1 MKKFNKELLER
12 FANTSTFCDNDI
24 NKFIML
30 LRKGVY
36 PYEYIDG
43 WDKFNEKI
51 IPSKESFY
59 SNLTLENISE
69 TDYPHANN
77 VNR

>member
-1 MKKFNKELLER
+1 
-12 FANTSTFCDNDI
+12 
-24 NKFIML
+24 ML

-51 IPSKESFY
+51 IPGK
-59 SNLTLENISE
+59 L
-69 TDYPHANN
+69 
-77 VNR
+77 V